1 MPTILPVFR
10 MNSTPANILPPESPE
25 TLKPKRPVEI
35 AAQPDGILTL
45 LARDRT
51 LLVLVALA
59 LVVNLALFAYLAI
72 RFDALPDLLP
82 LHFDVL
88 GQPDRIEAKTS
99 IFGLPVIGLIVFF
112 LNAAFGALVHRPQ
125 RAAALLLAAAGLLV
139 QVLMWSATLSIIG
152 GLV

>member
-10 MNSTPANILPPESPE
+10 MNSPANILPPE
-25 TLKPKRPVEI
+25 TLEPKRPAEI
-35 AAQPDGILTL
+35 STQADGILTL

-51 LLVLVALA
+51 LLILVALA

-99 IFGLPVIGLIVFF
+99 IFGLPIIGLIVFF
-112 LNAAFGALVHRPQ
+112 LNSAFGALAHRPQ
-125 RAAALLLAAAGLLV
+125 RAAALLLTASGLLV
-139 QVLMWSATLSIIG
+139 QILMWIATLSIIG
-152 GLV
+152 GFV